1 MDEKINGEN
10 GKSFNLLQ
18 AAKWYWPEVGG
29 IETVALRITEAVKDN
44 AEVNVLVC
52 SEKKKR
58 EVQTD
63 EDGVCVYRAKTPLT
77 LFSTP
82 LSFDY
87 IRTFRRMAKDAD
99 IIQLHA
105 PFPLSDLAYFLS
117 SGKCKKAK
125 KVLWWHSD
133 VVKQKKLMLFYKPL
147 MKWVLKHV
155 DKIYVAS
162 MRIAE
167 QSAYLGDYMDK
178 VEVIP
183 FGISIGDYD
192 SAERYPILTDK
203 LTDKNNAKILFVGR
217 LVYYKGID
225 VLIEAMAKTSGA
237 ELFVIG
243 GGELDEMLKKRVA
256 ELGIEDKIHF
266 LGRVDDKDLLA
277 AFSDSDVFVL
287 PSVSRAECFGIVQME
302 AMVYGKP
309 VINTSLE
316 TAVPEVSLHGETGLT
331 VTPGDID
338 ELAEAINKLASD
350 KELRE
355 SYGTNARKRCLEL
368 YDVERMKKSIYDS
381 YVKLLAENENAESE
395 AEDAQN
401 KSAEQTDENS
411 GNDAKDAENADVSEE
426 VGTSANES

>member
-1 MDEKINGEN
+1 MEEKINSEGQ
-10 GKSFNLLQ
+10 KRFKVLQ

-44 AEVNVLVC
+44 ADVEVLVC

-58 EVQTD
+58 DEQTD
-63 EDGVCVYRAKTPLT
+63 DDGVHIYRAKTPLT

-87 IRTFRRMAKDAD
+87 LRTFKRMAKDAD

-105 PFPLSDLAYFLS
+105 PFPLSDLAFFLS
-117 SGKCKKAK
+117 KGKCKNAK

-147 MKWVLKHV
+147 MKWVLKRV

-162 MRIAE
+162 KRIAE
-167 QSAYLGDYMDK
+167 QSAFLGDYMDK

-183 FGISIGDYD
+183 FGISINDYD
-192 SAERYPILTDK
+192 NAERFPILTEK
-203 LTDKNNAKILFVGR
+203 LNDKNNVKILFVGR

-225 VLIEAMAKTSGA
+225 VLIEAMAKTNGA

-243 GGELDEMLKKRVA
+243 GGELDETLKARVK
-256 ELGIEDKIHF
+256 ELGIEEKIHF
-266 LGRVDDKDLLA
+266 LGRVDDRDLLA
-277 AFSDSDVFVL
+277 SFSDSDVFVL

-331 VTPGDID
+331 VTPGNID
-338 ELAEAINKLASD
+338 ELADAINTLVSD

-355 SYGTNARKRCLEL
+355 QYGVNARKRCLEL

-381 YVKLLAENENAESE
+381 YVALLEGNMGEKE
-395 AEDAQN
+395 AECEEAQLASN
-401 KSAEQTDENS
+401 GD
-411 GNDAKDAENADVSEE
+411 SE
-426 VGTSANES
+426 